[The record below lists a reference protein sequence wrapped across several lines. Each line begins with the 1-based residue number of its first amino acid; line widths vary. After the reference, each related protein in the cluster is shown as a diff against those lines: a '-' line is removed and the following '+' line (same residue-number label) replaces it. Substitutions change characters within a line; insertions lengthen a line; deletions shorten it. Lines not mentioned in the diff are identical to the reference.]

1 MSTTQR
7 PAGTAPPPKMPS
19 FADSFWSNDYA
30 AGLGV
35 LFGKLQQGVVE
46 NRQVL
51 TIARMRAEA
60 EEVYGQKLAEI
71 APAVDK
77 IQGGFGRDDGA
88 SVRKAYEGVRT
99 EMEDAAK
106 NHKKIAQNI
115 RDLVVNPFSRWCDAH
130 EARIQ
135 DSYEELQLRVKAH
148 DRQLE
153 TVKKLR
159 SNYFNKCRLVEDL
172 EEENK
177 LAFQDPEGSPSQ
189 RQKIPEIKVEQ
200 EAPEEEEPLEIGDQL
215 YTPEQ
220 VKKMLA
226 HMLTTIKMGEHKV
239 PILGTY
245 QNTSTGCDIVEYIQQ
260 NLGSTSVSYA
270 ERIGQDLVTHGFLRL
285 VGNVGNTFANSSKLF
300 YQWRPKAWEVAG
312 VPEKK
317 PLGRTFSIPVGGA
330 DGSDSPVVGTVTEY
344 LAKWDVL
351 NTSRPNETP
360 AERLRREAREA
371 DDRYKAAVQKL
382 DELRC
387 ELEEAIFVHL
397 KFLERCELDRLKAI
411 KTVILDFS
419 GTISNVIPSLQAT
432 VDNMMLYQETV
443 QPLGDLRYLLENY
456 RTGSFVPK
464 VVTYENYYNKVDDQ
478 TFGVDLEA
486 RARADRKRVP
496 IIITT
501 LLTYL
506 DHHYPDLEGD
516 EARRGVWLVDVPLS
530 QTHKLRAKVNNGKPP
545 ALEAFAEFDI
555 PTVASLLKLY
565 LLELPDSLV
574 SSHVYE
580 IIRTIYTT
588 PATGEGDAAAAR
600 IPALQ
605 QTLSQLRL
613 TNIATLDACMNH
625 FTRLIDLTSADEEYI
640 TKLAATLAPCILR
653 PRTETS
659 LTMEEKHAY
668 RLVRDLFAHKD
679 AIFDELKRMSTMNSS
694 GSVKGAQNRPRAI
707 STDESNR
714 KAHMEERNRAL
725 IEKASGSRSRATS
738 PAPSP
743 RASTHRRDR
752 SVGGPETRFPIAT
765 PSTPTRGEHHK
776 RQSFGPALQPK
787 RASLEVPG
795 SDDGHAAATAAAQA
809 MMGMGMGY
817 GAYAPPPL
825 TVPGGGAG
833 ANEGNFIMNGIP
845 AMQQAAAAAS
855 AVSSPTVG
863 GTSSVVQS
871 PTVASVVEQEGR
883 MVEKRNSLGRSGAR
897 FSASGRRVTPAVAA
911 ARAGTPPPSAG
922 QYGHQHTGSL
932 AGQGQGQGQ
941 QQQQGEPGQRGVTL
955 VDAPMD
961 Y

>member
-1 MSTTQR
+1 
-7 PAGTAPPPKMPS
+7 MPG
-19 FADSFWSNDYA
+19 FAESFWSADYA

-35 LFGKLQQGVVE
+35 LFGKLQQGIVE

-60 EEVYGQKLAEI
+60 EEVYGQRLSEI

-88 SVRKAYEGVRT
+88 SVRKAYEGVRA
-99 EMEDAAK
+99 EMEDASR

-115 RDLVVNPFSRWCDAH
+115 RDLVVTPFSRWCEAH

-135 DSYEELQLRVKAH
+135 DSQEELQARIKAH
-148 DRQLE
+148 DKQAE

-177 LAFQDPEGSPSQ
+177 LAFQDPESSPKQ
-189 RQKIPEIKVEQ
+189 NIPAIKVNQ
-200 EAPEEEEPLEIGDQL
+200 EPAEEEEPLEIGDVL
-215 YTPEQ
+215 YTPDQ
-220 VKKMLA
+220 VKKILS
-226 HMLTTIKMGEHKV
+226 HMLTAVKMGETKV

-245 QNTSTGCDIVEYIQQ
+245 QNTSAGSDIVEYIQQ
-260 NLGSTSVSYA
+260 HMGSTTVSHA

-300 YQWRPKAWEVAG
+300 YQWRPKAFETAG
-312 VPEKK
+312 MPDKK
-317 PLGRTFSIPVGGA
+317 ALGRTFSIPVGG
-330 DGSDSPVVGTVTEY
+330 SDSGDSPPVVGTVTEY

-360 AERLRREAREA
+360 ADRMRREAREA
-371 DDRYKAAVQKL
+371 DERYKAAVQKL
-382 DELRC
+382 DEMRC
-387 ELEEAIFVHL
+387 ELEEAIYMHL

-419 GTISNVIPSLQAT
+419 GTISNVIPSLQAA
-432 VDNMMLYQETV
+432 VDNMMLFQETV

-456 RTGSFVPK
+456 RTGSFIPK
-464 VVTYENYYNKVDDQ
+464 VVVYENYYNKVDDQ

-496 IIITT
+496 IIVTT

-530 QTHKLRAKVNNGKPP
+530 QTHKLRAKVNNGQPP
-545 ALEAFAEFDI
+545 ALETFAEFDI

-580 IIRTIYTT
+580 IIRTIYNSPTT
-588 PATGEGDAAAAR
+588 EGGDAAR
-600 IPALQ
+600 VPVLQ

-625 FTRLIDLTSADEEYI
+625 FTRLIDLTSADEEYVQ
-640 TKLAATLAPCILR
+640 KLATTLAPCILR

-679 AIFDELKRMSTMNSS
+679 AIFNELKRLSTMNASAS
-694 GSVKGAQNRPRAI
+694 GKGAQGRPRAI

-714 KAHMEERNRAL
+714 KAHVEERNRAIL
-725 IEKASGSRSRATS
+725 EKASGSRSRATS

-743 RASTHRRDR
+743 RAHRRDR
-752 SVGGPETRFPIAT
+752 SIGGPETRFPI
-765 PSTPTRGEHHK
+765 STGSISSPTTEHRK
-776 RQSFGPALQPK
+776 RTSLGPILPK
-787 RASLEVPG
+787 RTSLEVPG
-795 SDDGHAAATAAAQA
+795 EPEAGMVGLSHPSD
-809 MMGMGMGY
+809 
-817 GAYAPPPL
+817 
-825 TVPGGGAG
+825 
-833 ANEGNFIMNGIP
+833 GNFIMNGVG
-845 AMQQAAAAAS
+845 ATVAASSAAAATPITTAAAVPAS
-855 AVSSPTVG
+855 ATPATPPSTSSPVTV
-863 GTSSVVQS
+863 TDPQLAK
-871 PTVASVVEQEGR
+871 VAAAGAQEG

-897 FSASGRRVTPAVAA
+897 FSSGRRMNAA
-911 ARAGTPPPSAG
+911 ARTATPPPH
-922 QYGHQHTGSL
+922 HQHTGSVSQSSQ
-932 AGQGQGQGQ
+932 AQ
-941 QQQQGEPGQRGVTL
+941 QDQQGGSGGIRHVQHHSVTL

-961 Y
+961 D